1 MRRHLLFGL
10 ALFALSTTVGV
21 HSTSAIHPSA
31 DAAPFS
37 PDSLRRIRKVL
48 VSPGLLWLL
57 DLDGILY
64 RLNLSTRRLA
74 QDTGLGRVADLALS
88 SNGDPAALTVRGK
101 QTLILTYRSDWQ
113 EAATLPTLPGDTVL
127 ALGFLGSRPAV
138 LTTAAVF
145 VELTGGNWR
154 RRALASTTGLG
165 SLQPSVAWATD
176 GSLYVGVNRG
186 EWGGGLWRVSLA
198 TGQVMGIVRRTKGK
212 PFTGPLDP
220 DLDPVT
226 AVIRDPTD
234 GRCIVGAVGL
244 LHMGL
249 QSGRVVRVCG
259 DSVSVVFREPCPMPP
274 GTPPA
279 VASICSVAVFGLAE
293 AKNGFWAVTPY
304 GVVRFDQ
311 LTVAERH
318 QMPNLDDAGGVL
330 LARDIPGILLIGT
343 DVNWTASVSGLTP
356 LIAVLN

>member
-1 MRRHLLFGL
+1 MRHHLLFGH
-10 ALFALSTTVGV
+10 AIVVLSATVGV
-21 HSTSAIHPSA
+21 HPTSPTHPLGH
-31 DAAPFS
+31 AAPS
-37 PDSLRRIRKVL
+37 SSDSVRRIRKVL
-48 VSPGLLWLL
+48 ASPGLLWLL
-57 DLDGILY
+57 DLDGNLY
-64 RLNLSTRRLA
+64 RLNLSDRRLV
-74 QDTGLGRVADLALS
+74 QDTGLGNVADLALS
-88 SNGDPAALTVRGK
+88 SSGDVAALTVRGK
-101 QTLILTYRSDWQ
+101 QTLILTYRSEWH
-113 EAATLPTLPGDTVL
+113 ETATLPTLPADTVL
-127 ALGFLGSRPAV
+127 AFGFLGSRPAV

-145 VELTGGNWR
+145 VEFKGGSWG
-154 RRALASTTGLG
+154 RRALAPKTVLG
-165 SLQPSVAWATD
+165 SLQPSVAWTTD

-198 TGQVMGIVRRTKGK
+198 TGQVNGIVRRTKGK

-220 DLDPVT
+220 SLDPVT

-234 GRCIVGAVGL
+234 GRCILAAVGL

-259 DSVSVVFREPCPMPP
+259 DSVSVAFREPCPMQP

-279 VASICSVAVFGLAE
+279 VASICSIAVFGLTE

-304 GVVRFDQ
+304 GVIRFDH

-318 QMPNLDDAGGVL
+318 QMPNLEDAGGVL

-343 DVNWTASVSGLTP
+343 DVNWTASVSGMTP